1 MCSHSS
7 GLVRLCLRVFVLLPF
22 FDPLLG
28 LFDAGFIGR
37 RTVSFPLVDPFLRSF
52 LFLGGTADLV
62 LVFFPVVDPF
72 LGIRTR
78 RRRMWSMFF
87 RRQAPSS
94 SSAFSLHRRRPISPF
109 QTFVPEILL
118 SHPKF
123 SKYRFGRFC
132 ISRVFLRVFR
142 PGAFFAR
149 DFRPS
154 DGRQQPP
161 RLNFVR
167 PSVIRRSKS

>member
-7 GLVRLCLRVFVLLPF
+7 GLVKFVYAFVLLPF

-72 LGIRTR
+72 LGIRVAWNGCGR
-78 RRRMWSMFF
+78 RFF
-87 RRQAPSS
+87 VDKLL
-94 SSAFSLHRRRPISPF
+94 LHRRRFRCIVAAPF
-109 QTFVPEILL
+109 RLSKLSFRKFYFPTRSFQVSIRTFLYFE
-118 SHPKF
+118 
-123 SKYRFGRFC
+123 G
-132 ISRVFLRVFR
+132 FLRVFR
-142 PGAFFAR
+142 PGAFAATRTKPTR
-149 DFRPS
+149 D
-154 DGRQQPP
+154 
-161 RLNFVR
+161 NN
-167 PSVIRRSKS
+167 RRG

>member
-72 LGIRTR
+72 LGIRGGVDGCGR
-78 RRRMWSMFF
+78 GF
-87 RRQAPSS
+87 
-94 SSAFSLHRRRPISPF
+94 
-109 QTFVPEILL
+109 LL
-118 SHPKF
+118 EQGHVQRG
-123 SKYRFGRFC
+123 RFGWEG
-132 ISRVFLRVFR
+132 
-142 PGAFFAR
+142 GA
-149 DFRPS
+149 P
-154 DGRQQPP
+154 
-161 RLNFVR
+161 
-167 PSVIRRSKS
+167 I